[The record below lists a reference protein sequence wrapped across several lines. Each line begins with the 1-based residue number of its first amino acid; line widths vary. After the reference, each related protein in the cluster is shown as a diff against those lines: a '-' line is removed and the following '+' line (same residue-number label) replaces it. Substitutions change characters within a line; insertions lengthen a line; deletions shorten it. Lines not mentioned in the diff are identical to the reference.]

1 MARHASKNRSF
12 VSTSAKVALT
22 GAILGAGAA
31 MAAPTAT
38 AAPDSDW
45 DRLAQC

>member
-22 GAILGAGAA
+22 GAILGAAAGALLGKE
-31 MAAPTAT
+31 
-38 AAPDSDW
+38 
-45 DRLAQC
+45 LASGNVRCR